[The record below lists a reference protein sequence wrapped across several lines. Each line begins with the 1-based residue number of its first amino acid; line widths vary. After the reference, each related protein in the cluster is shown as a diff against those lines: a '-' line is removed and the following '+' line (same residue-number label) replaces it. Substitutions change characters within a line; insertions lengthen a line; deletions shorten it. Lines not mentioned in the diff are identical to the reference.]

1 MPYLP
6 YEEDKENQ
14 TQPGQPGAEPPV
26 LGAPGAAPIQGSG
39 GGQAATTSQGKAQG
53 TKSGSFTNL
62 LSYVGANQGNDAAMA
77 GTVRGN
83 TQAKAQGAQQAGE
96 QFKGTANQLADT
108 ATIRDAGINQQVAAL
123 PQKRTQAA
131 PATIDQQAF
140 NRQYN
145 AEYRG
150 PKSASDIQGYGET
163 GQQYQKVQQYGQL
176 AGGDMADRGALLTD
190 AYGKGGNQYNS
201 GERRLDSFILGAGQQ
216 GQQAMQQIAQDYG
229 DYNKNFQGILDY
241 IGAADTG
248 TGRIGQAVADTAAT
262 KASTRAAVDKARQGF
277 QSIFDPAANKA
288 AEATRIA
295 NQDYQ
300 QLDSGA
306 WDAYQDRGIDDNTLK
321 FLDSLGVD
329 YGRLIA
335 EGPTAYKLGDFV
347 DEDTRQSYGGLMGL
361 LTGAGD
367 TSQPAVDLSAG
378 GGKRASLRD
387 DILSAAASGSQPW
400 QDAQKA
406 AATSNATRDSV
417 WAMAQRDPAEF
428 VKRYANVLGLTHQQA
443 DLLANS
449 GADLSKMLSKRDAIT
464 VGDALER
471 AGNTAQY
478 QNLFKML
485 GLNSPQLL
493 RQSGNYT
500 GEGAYRF
507 GTTLDK
513 ASALEA
519 IKRYQDYLAANTQ
532 TNSINDGY
540 VDVMVTDE
548 DMPVK
553 PGY

>member
-248 TGRIGQAVADTAAT
+248 TGRIGQAVKETAAT
-262 KASTRAAVDKARQGF
+262 KAATRSAVDQARQGF
-277 QSIFDPAANKA
+277 QSILDPLQRKAN
-288 AEATRIA
+288 EATRLA
-295 NQDYQ
+295 QEEHESLASGDRDAFLKRGVAERTFDFLKS
-300 QLDSGA
+300 LDA
-306 WDAYQDRGIDDNTLK
+306 DT
-321 FLDSLGVD
+321 
-329 YGRLIA
+329 GRLIA
-335 EGPTAYKLGDFV
+335 EGPKEYGIGDFAPAS
-347 DEDTRQSYGGLMGL
+347 TAANYKQLMAW
-361 LTGAGD
+361 LTGAGAD
-367 TSQPAVDLSAG
+367 GTSDYDFEAKG
-378 GGKRASLRD
+378 GARASLNNDAIRAAEE
-387 DILSAAASGSQPW
+387 SAEPW
-400 QDAQKA
+400 QRAQDSV
-406 AATSNATRDSV
+406 AATNAARDSV
-417 WAMAQRDPAEF
+417 WAMAQRNPADF
-428 VKRYANVLGLTHQQA
+428 VRRYANVLGLTNQQA

-464 VGDALER
+464 VGDALAR
-471 AGNTAQY
+471 AGNTTQY

-500 GEGAYRF
+500 GEGAYQF
-507 GTTLDK
+507 GTALDK

-548 DMPVK
+548 DMPQK